1 MTHTVNQ
8 TEYKVLWNRIDQ
20 IRDLI
25 GLIQDDC
32 NKWNLNYSFQEINE
46 RIEEMVDEVEQEVQ
60 NSWLEEEN

>member
-1 MTHTVNQ
+1 MTHTVKQ

-32 NKWNLNYSFQEINE
+32 SKWNLNYSFQEINE

>member
-32 NKWNLNYSFQEINE
+32 SKWNLNYIFQEINE

-60 NSWLEEEN
+60 DSWLEEEN